1 MGKSGPRSG
10 FRQASCHF
18 REEGEDGRQR
28 PLVQAGAVIRAQA
41 SPLGWIQS
49 VRAVRSHSSIP
60 AMWTIAQEAARSAS
74 ELVIAL

>member
-1 MGKSGPRSG
+1 MPAAV
-10 FRQASCHF
+10 FRIAQTACRPCTGQARMLPSSVI
-18 REEGEDGRQR
+18 
-28 PLVQAGAVIRAQA
+28 PGAVIRAQA
-41 SPLGWIQS
+41 WPLGWVQS